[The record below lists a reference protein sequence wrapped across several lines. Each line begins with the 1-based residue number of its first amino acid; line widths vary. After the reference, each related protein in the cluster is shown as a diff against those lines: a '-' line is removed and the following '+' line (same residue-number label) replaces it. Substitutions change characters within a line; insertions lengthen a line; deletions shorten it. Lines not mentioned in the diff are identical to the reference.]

1 MAEVKEVKQVPVWKI
16 ILNLVYAGLTT
27 LKGMGM
33 FSKAPGPKL

>member
-1 MAEVKEVKQVPVWKI
+1 MPVQEVKGVPVWKV

-33 FSKAPGPKL
+33 FSRKPGPKL